1 MLKNF
6 LSACVTVLLVLI
18 LLTVGL
24 RYLQK
29 YPGSPIRITSTGP
42 TVQQLEQLAH
52 LVSLRVHLADVLT
65 GRGCGYRGAWLVKGD
80 ALLSVNLHR
89 AKILDTNDETRTA
102 TLLLPQPTVLQARV
116 DHSRT
121 MVWSVE
127 KTTWIPFAGNPDR
140 LRDEAMGEAQRLINR
155 AAASERNIQ
164 QARSNAESA
173 LRGFFG
179 QTGWRIEV
187 RWMDRAASNPQP

>member
-1 MLKNF
+1 MKF
-6 LSACVTVLLVLI
+6 FSACAPLLLVL
-18 LLTVGL
+18 LLLLAGL
-24 RYLQK
+24 QLLPKFGRGVL
-29 YPGSPIRITSTGP
+29 RITSQGP

-52 LVSLRVHLADVLT
+52 LVSLRVHLADVLV
-65 GRGCGYRGAWLVKGD
+65 GRGCGYRGSWLVKGD
-80 ALLSVNLHR
+80 ALLSVDLHR
-89 AKILDTNDETRTA
+89 AKILDTNEEARTA
-102 TLLLPQPTVLQARV
+102 TILLPQPTVLQARV

-187 RWMDRAASNPQP
+187 RWMDRDASNPQP